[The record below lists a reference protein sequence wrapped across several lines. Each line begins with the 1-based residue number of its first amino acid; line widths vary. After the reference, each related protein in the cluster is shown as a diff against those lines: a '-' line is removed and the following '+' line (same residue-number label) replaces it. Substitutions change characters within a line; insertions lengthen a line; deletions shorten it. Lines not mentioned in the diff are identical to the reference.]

1 MLLDPIRSALPMN
14 LRLTTRAFVASYGW
28 LLLTAAVSVLAA
40 CASSPAVSPIQGGT
54 ASLFLDRQFRAPE
67 QRPDPTKVFELS
79 ADMQRYLDEDMA
91 PVVTRRGIR
100 QGLIDALYSGD
111 HLRLEY
117 DATYTRDAKE
127 AYAARSGNCLSLV
140 IMTAAFA
147 RALGLETTFNRVSI
161 DEQWRLSGK
170 LMMAAGHVNLSL
182 SRRRLGER
190 LIYDINN
197 RLTIDFLPPAE
208 LERQRSE
215 PITEATI
222 VGMYMNNR
230 AAENLADERIDD
242 AYWFAREAI
251 VQAPAEV
258 AGYNTLAV
266 VYMRRGQD
274 QAAERVLRLALQ
286 REPDNTR
293 LLGNLVQLLEQQGR
307 EAERRPLAQRL
318 QKLEPVPPYR
328 DFHLGQAA
336 LREGRFGQALTL
348 FTQELARSPEQPD
361 AHFGLAR
368 AYLALG
374 QVREARK
381 HLQFARELSTSRGEA
396 ALYAAKLGRLPVQ

>member
-1 MLLDPIRSALPMN
+1 MT
-14 LRLTTRAFVASYGW
+14 LRLTSRAALENCRW
-28 LLLTAAVSVLAA
+28 LLLVAVVALLSA
-40 CASSPAVSPIQGGT
+40 CASPAMPSIPGGA
-54 ASLFLDRQFRAPE
+54 ASLFLDGKFRAPDL
-67 QRPDPTKVFELS
+67 RPDPSAVFQLS
-79 ADMQRYLDEDMA
+79 ASMQRYLDDEMV
-91 PVVTRRGIR
+91 PVVKRRGIR

-117 DATYTRDAKE
+117 DAAYTRNAKE

-147 RALGLETTFNRVSI
+147 RALGLDITFNRVSI
-161 DEQWRLSGK
+161 DEQWRLSGN

-182 SRRRLGER
+182 GRRRLGDR
-190 LIYDINN
+190 LTYDINN
-197 RLTIDFLPPAE
+197 VVTIDFLPPAE
-208 LERQRSE
+208 IERQRSE

-230 AAENLADERIDD
+230 AAESLAEDRIDE

-266 VYMRRGQD
+266 VYMRRGQE

-286 REPDNTR
+286 RNADNTR

-318 QKLEPVPPYR
+318 QALEPVTPYR

-336 LREGRFGQALTL
+336 LREGRYGQALTL
-348 FTQELARSPEQPD
+348 FTQELARAPEQPD

-374 QVREARK
+374 QVNEARR

>member
-1 MLLDPIRSALPMN
+1 MN
-14 LRLTTRAFVASYGW
+14 LRPLPSVPLPAVRR
-28 LLLTAAVSVLAA
+28 LIPMLAAVLLSA
-40 CASSPAVSPIQGGT
+40 CAATAVTPIQNGNS
-54 ASLFLDRQFRAPE
+54 SLFLDAQFRAPD
-67 QRPDPTKVFELS
+67 QRPDPAKVFELS
-79 ADMQRYLDEDMA
+79 ADMQRYVDQEIG
-91 PVVTRRGIR
+91 PIVKRRGIR
-100 QGLIDALYSGD
+100 QGLLDVLYSGD

-117 DATYTRDAKE
+117 DAAYTRNARE

-147 RALGLETTFNRVSI
+147 RALNLDITFNRVSI
-161 DEQWRLSGK
+161 DEQWRLSGQ

-182 SRRRLGER
+182 GRHRLGER
-190 LIYDINN
+190 LAYDINN
-197 RLTIDFLPPAE
+197 LLTIDFLPPAE

-230 AAENLADERIDD
+230 AAESLADERVDD

-266 VYMRRGQD
+266 VYMRRGQP

-286 REPDNTR
+286 RQPDNTR
-293 LLGNLVQLLEQQGR
+293 LLGNLVQLLDQQGR
-307 EAERRPLAQRL
+307 EAERLPLAQRL
-318 QKLEPVPPYR
+318 KVLEPIPPYR
-328 DFHLGQAA
+328 DFRLGQAA
-336 LREGRFGQALTL
+336 LREGRYGDALML
-348 FTQELARSPEQPD
+348 FTQELVRAPEQPD

-374 QVREARK
+374 QVGEARR